1 MSLIDFFKK
10 KGASHNRSYDA
21 AAEFF
26 VTPELIIQESKQHN
40 GYSLAIDT
48 GYEDLTRTVKRV
60 ALDGDEI
67 SIKTETS
74 YVDFQ
79 ELFAAMGIN
88 ETPKTVSVNASL
100 EQSTAKDVLEKR
112 IKSNAKAKVKAKVKA
127 KGSPSNSS
135 LVPGSMLS
143 SDLPEK
149 IALKQSEIVEDG
161 VYYKPIKVVSTLEVQ
176 GDGLQKDTDIAT
188 SYYLAPISCIDGVYK
203 ELSAVQCAHIVET
216 SWSDAYIEAMNG
228 DTSEDHSSTATSPV
242 SRKSGK
248 ASVLK
253 NTLKAPAIVA
263 LSLATA
269 FASLYGYNQYQQN
282 NNPLSIAAS
291 NGNVN
296 TYMSAKG
303 ANADEY
309 TQRQLEAT
317 KAALGSMGID
327 VSADADIGC
336 LIE

>member
-1 MSLIDFFKK
+1 MSLADFFKK
-10 KGASHNRSYDA
+10 KGTSYDA

-26 VTPELIIQESKQHN
+26 VTPELIIQEGKQHD

-60 ALDGDEI
+60 ALEGDEI

-79 ELFAAMGIN
+79 ELFTAMGI
-88 ETPKTVSVNASL
+88 TDKPKTVIGGSNLHKSAV
-100 EQSTAKDVLEKR
+100 DEKKNLTDK
-112 IKSNAKAKVKAKVKA
+112 KSKAKINNLAPKAI
-127 KGSPSNSS
+127 P
-135 LVPGSMLS
+135 VPGSMLA

-149 IALKQSEIVEDG
+149 IALKQSDIVESG
-161 VYYKPIKVVSTLEVQ
+161 VYYKPIKVISTLEVQ
-176 GDGLQKDTDIAT
+176 DNDVQKDTDIAT
-188 SYYLAPISCIDGVYK
+188 SYYLAPISFIDGVYK
-203 ELSAVQCAHIVET
+203 ELSAAQCSHIVET
-216 SWSDAYIEAMNG
+216 SWSDAYIEAMNNDG
-228 DTSEDHSSTATSPV
+228 SDNSAPAAVSTRNNHKDAV
-242 SRKSGK
+242 KS
-248 ASVLK
+248 AF
-253 NTLKAPAIVA
+253 KAPVIVA

-282 NNPLSIAAS
+282 NNPLSMAAS
-291 NGNVN
+291 NGNVG
-296 TYMSAKG
+296 TYMNAKG
-303 ANADEY
+303 TNTDEY

-317 KAALGSMGID
+317 KAALSSMGID

>member
-1 MSLIDFFKK
+1 MSLLDFLKK
-10 KGASHNRSYDA
+10 KGGNYDA

-26 VTPELIIQESKQHN
+26 VTPELIIQEGKQHD

-60 ALDGDEI
+60 VLEGDEI

-74 YVDFQ
+74 YVSFK

-88 ETPKTVSVNASL
+88 ETPKVVQEQPKTLSKPAADVKTSGKASQ
-100 EQSTAKDVLEKR
+100 EKSISHSQSKPIV
-112 IKSNAKAKVKAKVKA
+112 
-127 KGSPSNSS
+127 
-135 LVPGSMLS
+135 GSMVAG
-143 SDLPEK
+143 DLPEK
-149 IALKQSEIVEDG
+149 IRLKQSDIIEPN
-161 VYYKPIKVVSTLEVQ
+161 VYYKPIKVISTLEVQ
-176 GDGLQKDTDIAT
+176 DAGIQKDTDIAV
-188 SYYLAPISCIDGVYK
+188 SYYLAPISFIDGEFK
-203 ELSAVQCAHIVET
+203 ELSTAQCSHIVET

-228 DTSEDHSSTATSPV
+228 DNQNDAPV
-242 SRKSGK
+242 SSAPRNEKQSAVKG
-248 ASVLK
+248 AM
-253 NTLKAPAIVA
+253 KAPVIVA
-263 LSLATA
+263 LSLTAA

-282 NNPLSIAAS
+282 TNPLSIAAS
-291 NGNVN
+291 NGNVG
-296 TYMSAKG
+296 TYMNAKG
-303 ANADEY
+303 TNTDEY